1 MTYRALSLLLGL
13 AIATSHLAIAQQTEP
28 QPTRNGN
35 VRVEMRNIA
44 FHFADNAS
52 VHIVQLEGVLTPTH
66 PGKIPVFDDA
76 TSYSLAVS
84 GARLEIAPEA
94 LARLLNDHAFAGKDS
109 PLKKLSMAIK
119 DDKLVLKG
127 LLAKKGDLPIEATG
141 TVSTTKDGQIRLH
154 TDHFKAAHLPV
165 KGLMDLFGMEIGD
178 LINTRKVPGVQAED
192 NDLILDAGQVL
203 PPPHIEGKL
212 TGIRIHGNQIEQ
224 TFGNPR
230 PLKNA
235 QLGNYMAY
243 SGNNIRFGKLTMGD
257 TDLVLIDMDPRD
269 PFDFYL
275 AHYRDQLVA
284 GYSKTTP
291 QFGLRVFMR
300 DFNKLKGTRQV
311 AQVSPAKRP

>member
-1 MTYRALSLLLGL
+1 MRYRALLLPLIL
-13 AIATSHLAIAQQTEP
+13 AVAPSHLAAGQQNDAKP
-28 QPTRNGN
+28 SGN
-35 VRVEMRNIA
+35 DKVRVEMRNIV
-44 FHFADNAS
+44 FHFADNAG
-52 VHIVQLEGVLTPTH
+52 VHIIQLEGLLTPTH
-66 PGKIPVFDDA
+66 AGKIPVFDDA
-76 TSYSLAVS
+76 NSYSLAVS
-84 GARLEIAPEA
+84 DARIVIAPEA
-94 LARLLNDHAFAGKDS
+94 LAQLLNDHAFAAKDS
-109 PLKKLSMAIK
+109 PLKELSIAIK
-119 DDKLVLKG
+119 DDKLLLKG

-141 TVSTTKDGQIRLH
+141 TLATTEDGQIRLH

-165 KGLMDLFGMEIGD
+165 KGLMDLFGMEIGN
-178 LINTRKVPGVQAED
+178 LISTKKLPGIRIED

-203 PPPHIEGKL
+203 PPPHIDGKL

-230 PLKNA
+230 PLKDA

-257 TDLVLIDMDPRD
+257 TDLVLIDMDPHD

-300 DFNKLKGTRQV
+300 DFNKLKRTSQV
-311 AQVSPAKRP
+311 AQASPAKPR